1 MWSLLMLTAFL
12 VVWLVWPLRGTIA
25 ARNIALV
32 IGAIAS
38 IAWIVIERPKV
49 SLLDLVPIIFL
60 LCVPAWMLI
69 LYLYHP
75 VVVTLQWDELR
86 GTWLRVIIGLIF
98 AFGLGKIY
106 LYRPNYRHLF
116 LWILFIWPV
125 VILFLFVCQGI
136 FTNSWFGEQVYIYVF
151 KSKVAGVYFLIWSL
165 FFVFA
170 YLHGR
175 LVKQNLCNE
184 YREISNLVLVGA
196 VGTLFLICSINFFL
210 LSSLNAFIVIL
221 IDFLVLAYSLMKY
234 KPNRAKQ
241 YFHFYKVT
249 FISLAAICLITTI
262 AYVDA
267 RNSNSKLAN
276 SMADIDFILNH
287 DTTGAWRW
295 DGSDKG
301 IYPPINSLSQ
311 RPVSGSTYE
320 RVSWFREGFKFL
332 KDHPLGLG
340 YTGNAFA
347 YYMRDKYPG
356 SQSTKTHSGWLDF
369 GLGAGIMGVLFI
381 WLAMGV
387 IYTRAYV
394 KINSSYQ
401 NEIMRS
407 YLLWA
412 LSTMLLLWLI
422 AEFSD
427 REFIEHFF
435 FMLAFFSSL
444 VGSDALLV
452 EGEKEHFV

>member
-1 MWSLLMLTAFL
+1 M
-12 VVWLVWPLRGTIA
+12 
-25 ARNIALV
+25 
-32 IGAIAS
+32 
-38 IAWIVIERPKV
+38 
-49 SLLDLVPIIFL
+49 
-60 LCVPAWMLI
+60 
-69 LYLYHP
+69 
-75 VVVTLQWDELR
+75 
-86 GTWLRVIIGLIF
+86 
-98 AFGLGKIY
+98 
-106 LYRPNYRHLF
+106 PN
-116 LWILFIWPV
+116 
-125 VILFLFVCQGI
+125 
-136 FTNSWFGEQVYIYVF
+136 S
-151 KSKVAGVYFLIWSL
+151 
-165 FFVFA
+165 
-170 YLHGR
+170 
-175 LVKQNLCNE
+175 
-184 YREISNLVLVGA
+184 VLPGA
-196 VGTLFLICSINFFL
+196 VGTLFLICGINFFL

-221 IDFLVLAYSLMKY
+221 IDLLVLAYFLMKY
-234 KPNRAKQ
+234 KPNRVNHYSQ
-241 YFHFYKVT
+241 FYKVT
-249 FISLAAICLITTI
+249 FISLAAICLITAI

-311 RPVSGSTYE
+311 RPVSGTTYE
-320 RVSWFREGFKFL
+320 RVSWFREGLSFL
-332 KDHPLGLG
+332 KDYPLGLG

-387 IYTRAYV
+387 IYTRACV
-394 KINSSYQ
+394 QTNSSYQ
-401 NEIMRS
+401 YEIMRR

-422 AEFSD
+422 AELSD

-452 EGEKEHFV
+452 KGKKEHFA